1 MSNPEFFGPGGPFAG
16 GPFSDLMRDLA
27 RLFATQGPVNWEIA
41 GQMATWAATG
51 GEPQQNV
58 DPVARV
64 RLEELI
70 RVAELHVAE
79 ATGLAVSSSG
89 VLRVRAVNQPEWALR
104 TLDAWKPRLEAL
116 AERMNSAMTPGLSPP
131 GVPEAGA
138 EAADGPGDP
147 MSQDPTSQDPMSQD
161 PMSRDPM
168 SQLFSNLPQ
177 VLGPFLFG
185 LQAGSMV
192 GQLAARAMG
201 QYDLPI
207 PRPPSDELLMV
218 PEAIDSFASDWSLNA
233 DDARLW
239 ICVRETVNHA
249 VLGRPHVRARLDEL
263 IDAYV
268 AAFDPNPS
276 MLEEKLGGVDPTDL
290 SSMQE
295 LLGDP
300 ETLLGEM
307 ENDEQRRIKTQI
319 RSLVSVVTGY
329 VDHEM
334 DSVGRRLIGSY
345 GPLTEALRR
354 RRLEESS
361 GTRILAKLFGVSLD
375 EAAYEQGR
383 EFVRGVV
390 ERAGEEGLARLWA
403 SAKEL
408 PTTAEVGAPG
418 LWLARIDLPD

>member
-16 GPFSDLMRDLA
+16 GPFGDLMRDLA
-27 RLFATQGPVNWEIA
+27 RLFATTGPVNWEIA
-41 GQMATWAATG
+41 RQMATWAATEG
-51 GEPQQNV
+51 QPEQNV

-70 RVAELHVAE
+70 RVAELHVGE
-79 ATGLAVSSSG
+79 ATGLVVALSG
-89 VLRVRAVNQPEWALR
+89 VLKVRAVSPSEWALR
-104 TLDAWKPRLEAL
+104 TLDAWKPRLETL
-116 AERMNSAMTPGLSPP
+116 AGRMNLAIAPELPGLEGDEAP
-131 GVPEAGA
+131 AGA
-138 EAADGPGDP
+138 GEDP
-147 MSQDPTSQDPMSQD
+147 MAK
-161 PMSRDPM
+161 
-168 SQLFSNLPQ
+168 LFSNLPQ

-185 LQAGSMV
+185 LQSGSMV
-192 GQLAARAMG
+192 GQLATRAMG

-207 PRPPSDELLMV
+207 PRPAGDELLMV
-218 PEAIDSFASDWSLNA
+218 PATIDSFASEWSLPE
-233 DDARLW
+233 DDLRMW

-249 VLGRPHVRARLDEL
+249 VLSLGHVRSRLEEL

-268 AAFDPNPS
+268 SAFDPNPS
-276 MLEEKLGGVDPTDL
+276 MLEEKLGGIDPTDL

-307 ENDEQRRIKTQI
+307 ENDEQRRIKAQL
-319 RSLVSVVTGY
+319 RSVLSAVTGY
-329 VDHEM
+329 VDHVM

-345 GPLTEALRR
+345 GPLSEALRR

-375 EAAYEQGR
+375 ESAYEQGR

-390 ERAGEEGLARLWA
+390 ERAGEEGLARLWTSA
-403 SAKEL
+403 SAL
-408 PTTAEVGAPG
+408 PTPAEVAAPG

>member
-16 GPFSDLMRDLA
+16 GPFGDLMRDLA
-27 RLFATQGPVNWEIA
+27 RLLASPGPVNWEIA
-41 GQMATWAATG
+41 RQMATWAATEG
-51 GEPQQNV
+51 QPEQNV

-89 VLRVRAVNQPEWALR
+89 VLSVRAVSPSEWALR
-104 TLDAWKPRLEAL
+104 TLEAWKPRLEAL
-116 AERMNSAMTPGLSPP
+116 ATRMNSAITPG
-131 GVPEAGA
+131 AA
-138 EAADGPGDP
+138 EDLPTAEGDP
-147 MSQDPTSQDPMSQD
+147 MA
-161 PMSRDPM
+161 
-168 SQLFSNLPQ
+168 QLLSNLPQ

-192 GQLAARAMG
+192 GQLATRAMG

-218 PEAIDSFASDWSLNA
+218 PNAIDAFASDWSLPA

-239 ICVRETVNHA
+239 ICLRETVNHA
-249 VLGRPHVRARLDEL
+249 VLSRPHVRARLDEL

-268 AAFDPNPS
+268 AAFDPNPA
-276 MLEEKLGGVDPTDL
+276 MLEERLGEIDPTNMTA
-290 SSMQE
+290 MQE

-307 ENDEQRRIKTQI
+307 ENDQQRQVKSQLC
-319 RSLVSVVTGY
+319 SLLSVVTGY
-329 VDHEM
+329 VDHVM

-361 GTRILAKLFGVSLD
+361 GTRILAKLFGISLD
-375 EAAYEQGR
+375 ESSYEQGR
-383 EFVRGVV
+383 AFVRGVV
-390 ERAGEEGLARLWA
+390 ERAGEEALGRLWA
-403 SAKEL
+403 SARDL
-408 PTTAEVGAPG
+408 PTPAELAAPG

>member
-1 MSNPEFFGPGGPFAG
+1 VSSPEFFGPGGPFAG
-16 GPFSDLMRDLA
+16 GPFGDLMRDLA

-41 GQMATWAATG
+41 RQMATWAATG
-51 GEPQQNV
+51 GHPQDNV

-79 ATGLAVSSSG
+79 ATGLTVSSSG
-89 VLRVRAVNQPEWALR
+89 VLSVRAVTPSEWALR
-104 TLDAWKPRLEAL
+104 TLEAWKPRLEAL
-116 AERMNSAMTPGLSPP
+116 AGRMNSAIAPGPEGAGIPGPGLVNDP
-131 GVPEAGA
+131 AG
-138 EAADGPGDP
+138 GDP
-147 MSQDPTSQDPMSQD
+147 AAQDPMA
-161 PMSRDPM
+161 
-168 SQLFSNLPQ
+168 QLFSNLPQ

-192 GQLAARAMG
+192 GQLASRAMG

-218 PEAIDSFASDWSLNA
+218 PSAIDSFASDWSLDA
-233 DDARLW
+233 DDTRLW
-239 ICVRETVNHA
+239 ICLRETVNHA

-263 IDAYV
+263 IDEYV
-268 AAFDPNPS
+268 AAFDPSPS
-276 MLEEKLGGVDPTDL
+276 VLEEKLSGVDPSDL

-307 ENDEQRRIKTQI
+307 ESDEQRRVKAQL
-319 RSLVSVVTGY
+319 RSLLSAVTGY
-329 VDHEM
+329 VDHVM

-361 GTRILAKLFGVSLD
+361 GTRILAKLLGVSLD

-383 EFVRGVV
+383 DFIRGIV

-403 SAKEL
+403 SSKEL
-408 PTTAEVGAPG
+408 PTPAEVAAPG

>member
-16 GPFSDLMRDLA
+16 EPFGDLMRDLA
-27 RLFATQGPVNWEIA
+27 RLFATTGPVNWEIA
-41 GQMATWAATG
+41 RQMATWAATG
-51 GEPQQNV
+51 GEPEENV

-70 RVAELHVAE
+70 RVAELHVGE
-79 ATGLAVSSSG
+79 ATGLVVASSG
-89 VLRVRAVNQPEWALR
+89 VLKVRAVSRSEWALR

-116 AERMNSAMTPGLSPP
+116 ASRMNLAIAPEVPGLEGDDSP
-131 GVPEAGA
+131 AGA
-138 EAADGPGDP
+138 GEDP
-147 MSQDPTSQDPMSQD
+147 MAK
-161 PMSRDPM
+161 
-168 SQLFSNLPQ
+168 LFANLPQ

-185 LQAGSMV
+185 LQSGSMV
-192 GQLAARAMG
+192 GQLATRAMG

-207 PRPPSDELLMV
+207 PRPSGDDELLMV
-218 PEAIDSFASDWSLNA
+218 PSTIDSFASDWSLPE
-233 DDARLW
+233 DDVRLW
-239 ICVRETVNHA
+239 ICLRETVNHA
-249 VLGRPHVRARLDEL
+249 VLSRPHVRSRLEEL

-268 AAFDPNPS
+268 GAFDPNPS
-276 MLEEKLGGVDPTDL
+276 MLEERLGGIDPTDL

-307 ENDEQRRIKTQI
+307 ENDEQRRIKAQL
-319 RSLVSVVTGY
+319 RSLLSAVTGY
-329 VDHEM
+329 VDHVM

-345 GPLTEALRR
+345 GPISEALRR

-375 EAAYEQGR
+375 ESAYEQGR

-390 ERAGEEGLARLWA
+390 ERAGEDGLARLWA
-403 SAKEL
+403 SASDL
-408 PTTAEVGAPG
+408 PTPAEVAAPG

>member
-1 MSNPEFFGPGGPFAG
+1 VSNPEFFGPGGPFAG
-16 GPFSDLMRDLA
+16 GPFGDLMRDLA
-27 RLFATQGPVNWEIA
+27 RLFATTGPVNWEIA
-41 GQMATWAATG
+41 RQMATWAATG
-51 GEPQQNV
+51 GQPEQNV

-70 RVAELHVAE
+70 RVAELHVGE
-79 ATGLAVSSSG
+79 ATGLVVASSG
-89 VLRVRAVNQPEWALR
+89 VLKVRAVSPSEWALR
-104 TLDAWKPRLEAL
+104 TLDAWKPRLETL
-116 AERMNSAMTPGLSPP
+116 ASRMNLAIAPELP
-131 GVPEAGA
+131 GVEGDEAPAGA
-138 EAADGPGDP
+138 GEDP
-147 MSQDPTSQDPMSQD
+147 MAK
-161 PMSRDPM
+161 
-168 SQLFSNLPQ
+168 LFSNLPQ

-185 LQAGSMV
+185 LQSGSMV
-192 GQLAARAMG
+192 GQLATRAMG

-207 PRPPSDELLMV
+207 PRPAGDELLMV
-218 PEAIDSFASDWSLNA
+218 PATIDSFASDWSLPE
-233 DDARLW
+233 DDLRLW

-249 VLGRPHVRARLDEL
+249 VLSLPHVRSRLEEL

-268 AAFDPNPS
+268 SAFDPNPS
-276 MLEEKLGGVDPTDL
+276 MLEEKLGGIDPTDL

-307 ENDEQRRIKTQI
+307 ENDEQRQIKAQL
-319 RSLVSVVTGY
+319 RSLLSAVTGY
-329 VDHEM
+329 VDHVM

-345 GPLTEALRR
+345 GPLSEALRR

-361 GTRILAKLFGVSLD
+361 GTRILGKLFGVSLD
-375 EAAYEQGR
+375 ESAYEQGR

-403 SAKEL
+403 SASAL
-408 PTTAEVGAPG
+408 PTAAEVAAPG

>member
-147 MSQDPTSQDPMSQD
+147 MSQDPMSQDPMSQ
-161 PMSRDPM
+161 DPM

-319 RSLVSVVTGY
+319 RSLLSVVTGY

>member
-16 GPFSDLMRDLA
+16 GPFGDLMRDLA
-27 RLFATQGPVNWEIA
+27 RLLASPGPVNWEIA
-41 GQMATWAATG
+41 RQMATWAATEG
-51 GEPQQNV
+51 QPEQNV

-89 VLRVRAVNQPEWALR
+89 VLSVRAVSPSEWALR
-104 TLDAWKPRLEAL
+104 TLEAWKPRLEAL
-116 AERMNSAMTPGLSPP
+116 ATRMNSAITPG
-131 GVPEAGA
+131 AA
-138 EAADGPGDP
+138 EDLPTAEGDP
-147 MSQDPTSQDPMSQD
+147 MA
-161 PMSRDPM
+161 
-168 SQLFSNLPQ
+168 QLLSNLPQ

-192 GQLAARAMG
+192 GQLATRAMG

-218 PEAIDSFASDWSLNA
+218 PNAIDAFASDWSLPA

-239 ICVRETVNHA
+239 ICLRETVNHA
-249 VLGRPHVRARLDEL
+249 VLSRPHVRARLDEL

-268 AAFDPNPS
+268 AAFDPNPA
-276 MLEEKLGGVDPTDL
+276 MLEERLGEIDPTNMTA
-290 SSMQE
+290 MQE

-307 ENDEQRRIKTQI
+307 ENDQQRQVKSRLC
-319 RSLVSVVTGY
+319 SLLSVVTGY
-329 VDHEM
+329 VDHVM

-361 GTRILAKLFGVSLD
+361 GTRILAKLFGISLD
-375 EAAYEQGR
+375 ESSYEQGR
-383 EFVRGVV
+383 AFVRGVV
-390 ERAGEEGLARLWA
+390 ERAGEEALGRLWA
-403 SAKEL
+403 SARDL
-408 PTTAEVGAPG
+408 PTPAELAAPG

>member
-16 GPFSDLMRDLA
+16 GPFGDLMRDLA
-27 RLFATQGPVNWEIA
+27 RLFTTTGPVNWEIA
-41 GQMATWAATG
+41 RQMGTWAATG
-51 GEPQQNV
+51 GQPEQNV

-70 RVAELHVAE
+70 RVAELHVGE
-79 ATGLAVSSSG
+79 ATGLVVASSG
-89 VLRVRAVNQPEWALR
+89 VLKVRAVSPSEWALR
-104 TLDAWKPRLEAL
+104 TLDAWKPRLETL
-116 AERMNSAMTPGLSPP
+116 ASRMNLAIAPELPGLE
-131 GVPEAGA
+131 GDEAAAGA
-138 EAADGPGDP
+138 GEDP
-147 MSQDPTSQDPMSQD
+147 MAK
-161 PMSRDPM
+161 
-168 SQLFSNLPQ
+168 LFSNLPQ

-185 LQAGSMV
+185 LQSGSMV
-192 GQLAARAMG
+192 GELATRAMG

-207 PRPPSDELLMV
+207 PRPAGDELLMV
-218 PEAIDSFASDWSLNA
+218 PATIDSFASDWSLPE
-233 DDARLW
+233 DDLRMW

-249 VLGRPHVRARLDEL
+249 VLSLSHVRSHLEEL

-276 MLEEKLGGVDPTDL
+276 MLEEKLGGIDPADL
-290 SSMQE
+290 SSMQD

-307 ENDEQRRIKTQI
+307 ENDEQRQIKAQL
-319 RSLVSVVTGY
+319 RSLLSAVTGY
-329 VDHEM
+329 VDHVM

-345 GPLTEALRR
+345 GPLSEALRR

-375 EAAYEQGR
+375 ESAYEQGR

-390 ERAGEEGLARLWA
+390 ERAGEEGLSRLWA
-403 SAKEL
+403 SASAL
-408 PTTAEVGAPG
+408 PTPAEVAAPG

>member
-16 GPFSDLMRDLA
+16 GPFGDLMRDLA
-27 RLFATQGPVNWEIA
+27 RLLASPGPVNWEIA
-41 GQMATWAATG
+41 RQMATWAATEG
-51 GEPQQNV
+51 QPEENV

-79 ATGLAVSSSG
+79 ATGLAVSTSG
-89 VLRVRAVNQPEWALR
+89 VLSVRAVSSSEWALR
-104 TLDAWKPRLEAL
+104 TLEAWKPRLEAL
-116 AERMNSAMTPGLSPP
+116 ATRMNAAITPG
-131 GVPEAGA
+131 AA
-138 EAADGPGDP
+138 EDLPAAEGDP
-147 MSQDPTSQDPMSQD
+147 MA
-161 PMSRDPM
+161 
-168 SQLFSNLPQ
+168 QLLSNLPQ

-192 GQLAARAMG
+192 GQLATRSMG

-218 PEAIDSFASDWSLNA
+218 PNAIDTFASDWSLPA

-239 ICVRETVNHA
+239 ICLRETVNHA
-249 VLGRPHVRARLDEL
+249 VLSQPHVRSRLDEL
-263 IDAYV
+263 IDSYV

-276 MLEEKLGGVDPTDL
+276 MLEEKLGGIDPTNMTA
-290 SSMQE
+290 MQE

-307 ENDEQRRIKTQI
+307 ENDQQRQVKSQLC
-319 RSLVSVVTGY
+319 SLLSVVTGY
-329 VDHEM
+329 VDHVM

-375 EAAYEQGR
+375 ESSYEQGR
-383 EFVRGVV
+383 AFVRGVV
-390 ERAGEEGLARLWA
+390 ERAGEDALGRLWA
-403 SAKEL
+403 SGREL
-408 PTTAEVGAPG
+408 PTPAELVAPG
-418 LWLARIDLPD
+418 LWLARIDLTD

>member
-16 GPFSDLMRDLA
+16 GPFGDLMRDLA
-27 RLFATQGPVNWEIA
+27 RLLASPGPVNWEIA
-41 GQMATWAATG
+41 RQMATWAATEG
-51 GEPQQNV
+51 QPEQNV

-89 VLRVRAVNQPEWALR
+89 VLSVRAVSPSEWALR
-104 TLDAWKPRLEAL
+104 TLEAWKPRLEAL
-116 AERMNSAMTPGLSPP
+116 ATRMNSAITPG
-131 GVPEAGA
+131 AA
-138 EAADGPGDP
+138 EDLPTAEGDP
-147 MSQDPTSQDPMSQD
+147 MA
-161 PMSRDPM
+161 
-168 SQLFSNLPQ
+168 QLLSNLPQ

-192 GQLAARAMG
+192 GQLATRAMG

-218 PEAIDSFASDWSLNA
+218 PNAIDAFASDWSLPA

-239 ICVRETVNHA
+239 ICLRETVNHA
-249 VLGRPHVRARLDEL
+249 ALSRPHVRARLDEL

-268 AAFDPNPS
+268 AAFDPNPA
-276 MLEEKLGGVDPTDL
+276 MLEERLGEIDPTNMTA
-290 SSMQE
+290 MQE

-307 ENDEQRRIKTQI
+307 ENDQQRQVKSQLC
-319 RSLVSVVTGY
+319 SLLSVVTGY
-329 VDHEM
+329 VDHVM

-361 GTRILAKLFGVSLD
+361 GTRILAKLFGISLD
-375 EAAYEQGR
+375 ESSYEQGR
-383 EFVRGVV
+383 AFVRGVV
-390 ERAGEEGLARLWA
+390 ERAGEEALGRLWA
-403 SAKEL
+403 SARDL
-408 PTTAEVGAPG
+408 PTPAELAAPG

>member
-16 GPFSDLMRDLA
+16 GPFGDLMRDLA
-27 RLFATQGPVNWEIA
+27 RLFSTSGPVNWEIA
-41 GQMATWAATG
+41 RQMATWAATG
-51 GEPQQNV
+51 GEPEQNV

-70 RVAELHVAE
+70 RVAELHVGE
-79 ATGLAVSSSG
+79 ATGLVVASSG
-89 VLRVRAVNQPEWALR
+89 VLKVRAVSPSGWALL
-104 TLDAWKPRLEAL
+104 TLDAWKDRLEAL
-116 AERMNSAMTPGLSPP
+116 AERMNLAISPPTDLPGLEGGEAS
-131 GVPEAGA
+131 AGA
-138 EAADGPGDP
+138 EEDP
-147 MSQDPTSQDPMSQD
+147 MAK
-161 PMSRDPM
+161 
-168 SQLFSNLPQ
+168 LFSNLPQ

-185 LQAGSMV
+185 MQAGSMV
-192 GQLAARAMG
+192 GQLATRAMG

-207 PRPPSDELLMV
+207 PRPPSDELLLV
-218 PEAIDSFASDWSLNA
+218 PSTIDSFASDWSLPP

-239 ICVRETVNHA
+239 ICLRETVNHA
-249 VLGRPHVRARLDEL
+249 VLSRPQVRARLEEL

-276 MLEEKLGGVDPTDL
+276 VLEEKLGGIDPTDL

-307 ENDEQRRIKTQI
+307 ENDEQRHIKVQL
-319 RSLVSVVTGY
+319 RSLLSTVTGY
-329 VDHEM
+329 VDHVM

-354 RRLEESS
+354 RRLEETS
-361 GTRILAKLFGVSLD
+361 GTRILAKLLGVSLD

-390 ERAGEEGLARLWA
+390 ERAGDEALGRLWDDA
-403 SAKEL
+403 RDL
-408 PTTAEVGAPG
+408 PTPAEVAAPG

>member
-16 GPFSDLMRDLA
+16 GPFGDLMRDLA
-27 RLFATQGPVNWEIA
+27 RLLASPGPVNWEIA
-41 GQMATWAATG
+41 RQMATWAATEG
-51 GEPQQNV
+51 QPEQNV

-89 VLRVRAVNQPEWALR
+89 VLSVRAVSPSEWALR
-104 TLDAWKPRLEAL
+104 TLEAWQPRLEAL
-116 AERMNSAMTPGLSPP
+116 ATRMNAAITPG
-131 GVPEAGA
+131 AA
-138 EAADGPGDP
+138 EDLPTAEGDP
-147 MSQDPTSQDPMSQD
+147 MA
-161 PMSRDPM
+161 
-168 SQLFSNLPQ
+168 QLLSNLPQ

-192 GQLAARAMG
+192 GQLATRAMG

-218 PEAIDSFASDWSLNA
+218 PNAIDAFASDWSLPA

-239 ICVRETVNHA
+239 ICLRETVNHA
-249 VLGRPHVRARLDEL
+249 VLSRPHVRARLDEL

-268 AAFDPNPS
+268 AAFDPNPA
-276 MLEEKLGGVDPTDL
+276 MLEERLGEIDPTNMTA
-290 SSMQE
+290 MQE

-307 ENDEQRRIKTQI
+307 ENDQQRQVKSRLC
-319 RSLVSVVTGY
+319 SLLSVVTGY
-329 VDHEM
+329 VDHVM

-361 GTRILAKLFGVSLD
+361 GTRILAKLFGISLD
-375 EAAYEQGR
+375 ESSYEQGR
-383 EFVRGVV
+383 AFVLGVV
-390 ERAGEEGLARLWA
+390 ERAGEDALGRLWA
-403 SAKEL
+403 SARDL
-408 PTTAEVGAPG
+408 PTPAELAAPG

>member
-16 GPFSDLMRDLA
+16 GPFGDLMRDLA
-27 RLFATQGPVNWEIA
+27 RLLASPGPVNWEIA
-41 GQMATWAATG
+41 RQMATWAATG
-51 GEPQQNV
+51 GEPEENV

-79 ATGLAVSSSG
+79 ATGLAVSSTG
-89 VLRVRAVNQPEWALR
+89 VLSVRAVSPSEWALR
-104 TLDAWKPRLEAL
+104 TLEAWKPRLEAM
-116 AERMNSAMTPGLSPP
+116 ATRMNTAIAPGPP
-131 GVPEAGA
+131 EDLAAG
-138 EAADGPGDP
+138 EGDP
-147 MSQDPTSQDPMSQD
+147 MA
-161 PMSRDPM
+161 
-168 SQLFSNLPQ
+168 QLFSNLPQ

-192 GQLAARAMG
+192 GQLATRAMG

-218 PEAIDSFASDWSLNA
+218 PNAIDAFAADWSLPA

-239 ICVRETVNHA
+239 ICLRETVNHA
-249 VLGRPHVRARLDEL
+249 VLSRPHVRARLDEL

-276 MLEEKLGGVDPTDL
+276 MLEEKLGGIDPTNMTA
-290 SSMQE
+290 MQE

-307 ENDEQRRIKTQI
+307 ENDQQRQVKAQLS
-319 RSLVSVVTGY
+319 SLLSVITGY
-329 VDHEM
+329 VDHVM

-354 RRLEESS
+354 RRLEENS

-375 EAAYEQGR
+375 ESSYEQGR
-383 EFVRGVV
+383 AFVRGVV
-390 ERAGEEGLARLWA
+390 ERAGEEALGRLWA
-403 SAKEL
+403 SAREL
-408 PTTAEVGAPG
+408 PTPAELAAPG